1 MSRRDLKHIRVGN
14 EVFLKTQ
21 LLKKMSEEIY
31 LLSENMVGV
40 YASGYGKDE
49 VARLEEMIRQRSEII
64 TQLTN

>member
-40 YASGYGKDE
+40 YASAYGKDE